1 VADLASIADKLRPLI
16 RLLSSDHD
24 GEVVA
29 AARALTRTLK
39 NAKLD
44 IHVLANSVG
53 QANGKLSKAEMQKL
67 YDAGF
72 EAGRR
77 AAENGPVFR
86 NVNLDDE
93 PSWHEIATEC
103 AGYPRQRFFGEHER
117 LFVQRMVRKTVH
129 GGEPSAK
136 EGSWLRKIYAR
147 GR

>member
-1 VADLASIADKLRPLI
+1 VADLAPIAEKLRPLI

-24 GEVVA
+24 GEVIA

-44 IHVLANSVG
+44 IHALAESVG

-77 AAENGPVFR
+77 AAETEAVFR
-86 NVNLDDE
+86 NVNMHEE
-93 PSWHEIATEC
+93 PSWHDIAVEC
-103 AGYPRQRFFGEHER
+103 ARYPDELRDER
-117 LFVQRMVRKTVH
+117 ERDFVKAMVRRTVR
-129 GGEPSAK
+129 GGKLSEAQAK
-136 EGSWLRKIYAR
+136 WLRDVYAR
-147 GR
+147 VR